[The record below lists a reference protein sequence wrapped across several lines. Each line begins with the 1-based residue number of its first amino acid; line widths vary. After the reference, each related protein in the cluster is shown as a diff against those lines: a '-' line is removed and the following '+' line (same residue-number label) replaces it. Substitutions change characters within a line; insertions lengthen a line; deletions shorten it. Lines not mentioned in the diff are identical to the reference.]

1 MNYDYNCGIFPA
13 DNVGIEYE
21 VPDDGKREQLKI
33 QRNYNLYITCAN
45 QVPSPIYFSDLI
57 KYGPYSVVISY
68 GKFLKINFYYLGF
81 LMLGLF

>member
-33 QRNYNLYITCAN
+33 QRNYLSKKILL
-45 QVPSPIYFSDLI
+45 ILI
-57 KYGPYSVVISY
+57 KLRLTDY
-68 GKFLKINFYYLGF
+68 KQKIAL
-81 LMLGLF
+81 